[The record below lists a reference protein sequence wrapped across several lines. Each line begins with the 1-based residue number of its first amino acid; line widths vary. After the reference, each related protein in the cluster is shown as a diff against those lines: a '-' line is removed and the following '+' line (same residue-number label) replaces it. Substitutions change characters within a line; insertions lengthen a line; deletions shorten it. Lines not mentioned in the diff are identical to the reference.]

1 MGESRMSTLPFRSFV
16 SLRRTIVLPSS
27 SITHDSVMDSIDE
40 APPETLCISPNLF
53 FDVNSLSIGKF
64 GIVVAVIE
72 PETGVRKVC
81 CGFISESCF
90 RRESWITKRKKGC

>member
-1 MGESRMSTLPFRSFV
+1 
-16 SLRRTIVLPSS
+16 
-27 SITHDSVMDSIDE
+27 MDSIDE

-81 CGFISESCF
+81 CGFIFSRIFGVS
-90 RRESWITKRKKGC
+90 RG